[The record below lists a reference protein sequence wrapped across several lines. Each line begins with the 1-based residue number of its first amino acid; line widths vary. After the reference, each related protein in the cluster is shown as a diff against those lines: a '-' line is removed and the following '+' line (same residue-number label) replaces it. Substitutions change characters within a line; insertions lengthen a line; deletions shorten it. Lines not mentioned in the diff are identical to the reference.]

1 MQGSHDLSFN
11 NTHMSG
17 ALTGRQTLAGHE
29 PVLSGYGTIWNE
41 ANM

>member
-1 MQGSHDLSFN
+1 MQGSRYLSFN
-11 NTHMSG
+11 NTHTSG
-17 ALTGRQTLAGHE
+17 ARTGRQALAGHE